1 MDELQV
7 GVLWRS
13 RAHRGKER
21 REPMSSWESQP
32 SCLSLAALSSRLLGG
47 KARFLLLLLGFPQRR
62 PLDLN
67 MPILRMGP

>member
-32 SCLSLAALSSRLLGG
+32 YCPSLAAPSRLLGG
-47 KARFLLLLLGFPQRR
+47 KTRFLLLLLGSAQRKS
-62 PLDLN
+62 LDLN

>member
-1 MDELQV
+1 MEELQV

-21 REPMSSWESQP
+21 REPTNSWGQP
-32 SCLSLAALSSRLLGG
+32 SCSSLAALSSRLLGG
-47 KARFLLLLLGFPQRR
+47 EARFLLLLLGSAQRR
-62 PLDLN
+62 PLDLS